1 MAYQRYTTF
10 PAGTIFA
17 AMVNKQKRMPVEGT
31 SISCGMT
38 SLRMR
43 VFHVHGP
50 VCAHCG
56 EKGTYF
62 AVERPEFSTDDRQWH
77 LNLYSDA
84 GVMLTFDH
92 VHPKSR
98 GGANSIENA
107 QTLCYPCNQKKADTV
122 EGQP

>member
-17 AMVNKQKRMPVEGT
+17 AMDAKQKRMPVEGT
-31 SISCGMT
+31 SISGGMT

-43 VFHVHGP
+43 VFRTHGA

-56 EKGTYF
+56 ETGTYF

-92 VHPKSR
+92 VHPKSQ
-98 GGANSIENA
+98 GGANTLDNA

-122 EGQP
+122 EGQS

>member
-17 AMVNKQKRMPVEGT
+17 AMDAKQKRMPVEGT

-43 VFHVHGP
+43 VFRTHGA

-56 EKGTYF
+56 ETGTYF
-62 AVERPEFSTDDRQWH
+62 AVERAQASEDDRQWH

-92 VHPKSR
+92 VMPKSK
-98 GGANSIENA
+98 GGANTLDNA

-122 EGQP
+122 DGQP